1 MSTFDD
7 REKSYESKF
16 ARDEELTFKINA
28 RRNKLLGLWAADKLG
43 KKAPEADQY
52 AKEVVMSDF
61 EKEGDQDVVDK
72 LLRDFKTANIAMTE
86 KDIRFEMERL
96 MPVARKQII
105 EGKK

>member
-16 ARDEELTFKINA
+16 AREEELTFKINA

-43 KKAPEADQY
+43 KKTVEADHY

-72 LLRDFKTANIAMTE
+72 LLRDFKAAGIAMTE
-86 KDIRFEMERL
+86 KDVRAEMDRL
-96 MPVARKQII
+96 MPVARKQIT
-105 EGKK
+105 EGK